1 MKKEPV
7 LTDSG
12 SRRLSF
18 SLTGRAVGAVEDLS
32 KKLCLPEGD
41 VMRRALG
48 LYETIV
54 EAEQRGAK
62 ILIREADGETLA
74 VRFVHSY

>member
-1 MKKEPV
+1 MKKE
-7 LTDSG
+7 LSTTDSG

-18 SLTGRAVGAVEDLS
+18 SLTGRAMDAVGELS
-32 KKLCLPEGD
+32 KTLNLPEGD

-48 LYETIV
+48 LFETIV
-54 EAEQRGAK
+54 EAEQLGAK
-62 ILIREADGETLA
+62 ILIKEADGETAA